1 RLFTGW
7 DPAVFIDCHTTNGS
21 YHRYTITY
29 EGGRSLAGDARL
41 VAFLRDTLLP
51 DVTRRLE
58 AQHKYKSYFYG
69 NFTPDRKSWLTV
81 PATPRYGI
89 HYAGLRNRLAILSE
103 SYSYAPYKDRILASR
118 GFVRCICE
126 YVAEHK
132 DEVRKLLAD
141 ARAATTEAKPGSPL
155 VVQEKAAPLPRP
167 HQLLGHVEESRNGRR
182 RPTDQPKEYEVQY
195 YGAGE
200 PTVTVTRPFAYL
212 YPAA

>member
-1 RLFTGW
+1 NADGNERISKDNRTSQAGPPEGVGTRANAQGFDLNRDFVKLESPEVRALVRFFNRW

-51 DVTRRLE
+51 GVTRRLE

-89 HYAGLRNRLAILSE
+89 HYAG
-103 SYSYAPYKDRILASR
+103 
-118 GFVRCICE
+118 
-126 YVAEHK
+126 
-132 DEVRKLLAD
+132 
-141 ARAATTEAKPGSPL
+141 
-155 VVQEKAAPLPRP
+155 
-167 HQLLGHVEESRNGRR
+167 
-182 RPTDQPKEYEVQY
+182 
-195 YGAGE
+195 
-200 PTVTVTRPFAYL
+200 
-212 YPAA
+212 